1 MLSYTSTD
9 YHRNRRWDDPWQSM
23 LDRLLDNSPIEI
35 YVFRADDYRLLKV
48 NDRARRNLGYSD
60 EDMMGLTLLEL
71 NRSMNEHQLDAMLH
85 PLRMSERDQVAF
97 ETNFFRKDSSSYPVE
112 VRVQFFP
119 TESIPVFAAVIQ
131 DISERMK
138 AEDIFRE
145 INEGLSQVTGADFF
159 RELVRIIS
167 TVLGTRYALVGELI
181 GEETG
186 RVHTTSVWA
195 CGDYAD
201 NFEYDLNGTPCENV
215 VGKELCCYPDR
226 IQVRF
231 PRDRLLS
238 DMGVESY
245 VGTPLFDRQ
254 HRPLGLLATLH
265 NETITDTSFAR
276 SVMALFAD
284 RAAAEL
290 QRLQDE
296 NQLARQ
302 QVKLNRM
309 SRISTLA
316 EMATTMA
323 HELNQPLY
331 AIESYGQAVLEML
344 KRCDLNRAKAADALG
359 HITSQAR
366 RASEIIRRIRGF
378 IRRSPTRKQ
387 LTDLRDVVN
396 HVCSILQSDPR
407 NADIQ
412 CQVSADEGIPKVV
425 VDPVEIQ
432 QVLFNLMQNSV
443 EAMLQ
448 ANSETRWIN
457 LKLQSTTP
465 DKILITVEDSG
476 PGLDK
481 ESRQRLFE
489 PFHTS
494 KPEGLGLGLAISRSI
509 VEAYGGRL
517 WVDANRQQGASFQF
531 TLHHSS

>member
-1 MLSYTSTD
+1 MLNRTSTD
-9 YHRNRRWDDPWQSM
+9 YRRNRRWDDPWQSM
-23 LDRLLDNSPIEI
+23 LDRLLDSSSIEI
-35 YVFRADDYRLLKV
+35 VVFHADDYRLLKV
-48 NDRARRNLGYSD
+48 NDGARRNLGYSD
-60 EDMMGLTLLEL
+60 DDLMNLTLPGIS
-71 NRSMNEHQLDAMLH
+71 RSMNEQQLEAMFH
-85 PLRMSERDQVAF
+85 PLRKGERGQVAF
-97 ETNFFRKDSSSYPVE
+97 ETTFFRKDGSSYPVE

-119 TESIPVFAAVIQ
+119 TENVPVFAAVIQ

-145 INEGLSQVTGADFF
+145 INEGLSQVTGTDFF

-167 TVLGTRYALVGELI
+167 TVLGTRYAMVGELI
-181 GEETG
+181 GEEMG
-186 RVHTTSVWA
+186 RIRTTSVWA

-201 NFEYDLNGTPCENV
+201 NFEYDLIGTPCENV
-215 VGKELCCYPDR
+215 VGKELCCYPDQV
-226 IQVRF
+226 QVRF
-231 PRDRLLS
+231 PRDLLLWN
-238 DMGVESY
+238 MGVESY

-254 HRPLGLLATLH
+254 HRPLGLLAALH
-265 NETITDTSFAR
+265 DEAITDTSFAR

-302 QVKLNRM
+302 QLKLNRM

-344 KRCDLNRAKAADALG
+344 KRCDLNRAKAADALE
-359 HITSQAR
+359 HITDQAR

-378 IRRSPTRKQ
+378 IRRSPTQKR
-387 LTDLRDVVN
+387 LTDLREVMS
-396 HVCSILQSDPR
+396 HVCTILQSDPR
-407 NADIQ
+407 NADIH
-412 CQVSADEGIPKVV
+412 CQVSADEGIPHVV
-425 VDPVEIQ
+425 VDPVDIQ

-448 ANSETRWIN
+448 ANSETRRIH
-457 LKLQSTTP
+457 LKLQSTPP
-465 DKILITVEDSG
+465 DKILITVEDTG
-476 PGLDK
+476 PGLDE

-494 KPEGLGLGLAISRSI
+494 KPDGLGMGLAISRSI

-517 WVDANRQQGASFQF
+517 WPDAGRHQGASFHF
-531 TLHHSS
+531 TLRRSS